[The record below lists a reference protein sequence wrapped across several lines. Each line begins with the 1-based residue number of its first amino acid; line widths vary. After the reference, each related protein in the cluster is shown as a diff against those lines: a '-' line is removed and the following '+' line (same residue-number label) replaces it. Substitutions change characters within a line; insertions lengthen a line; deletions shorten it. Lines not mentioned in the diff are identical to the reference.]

1 MYVSFQSDSVN
12 YSPKN
17 MIFWRKLLNSNWN
30 TIDVIDGSVVNPD
43 DWFINKYGIKF
54 DRNDRDIIVGLFIS
68 DEDYT
73 MLLLQAHTWD

>member
-43 DWFINKYGIKF
+43 DWFLNKYGIKF
-54 DRNDRDIIVGLFIS
+54 DRTDRDIIVGLFIS

-73 MLLLQAHTWD
+73 MLLLQVHTWD